1 LPAQTATPTEH
12 CHCLTQRGLLSQQT
26 AATNLL
32 HQQAVFFLLTQ
43 PLRLLRLQFTLVQI
57 TKYLAPVVLL
67 LFPQE
72 LQKYLSFFM
81 LLAEGA
87 GVADLTLGVLLALLV
102 LRA

>member
-1 LPAQTATPTEH
+1 
-12 CHCLTQRGLLSQQT
+12 LSQQT

-43 PLRLLRLQFTLVQI
+43 PRKPLRLQFTLVQI

-67 LFPQE
+67 LSPQE
-72 LQKYLSFFM
+72 LQKYLSFFIPVVVV
-81 LLAEGA
+81 A
-87 GVADLTLGVLLALLV
+87 GVADLTSGVLLAQLV